1 MTVEMFSLAG
11 KTALVTGASRGM
23 GAAIALGLATAGAD
37 VAVTARS
44 ESDLRATAAAI
55 TDAGRRALAVAGDVT
70 VAADVDA
77 VVGQVIRDFGQI
89 DILVNNAGGPLFN
102 AAFLDMRPEGWS
114 RLIDLNLTSVASCCR
129 AVGAHM
135 VERGSGTIINMGSP
149 ATLRPWPAIAA
160 YSAAKAAVLNLTQ
173 VLAQEWARAGV
184 RVNIISPGWIKTD
197 VNEAFATNDR
207 ASAQICND
215 VPLGRWGRV
224 DDILGAAIWLASDAA
239 GYVTGAH
246 IAIDGGLTAAVPE
259 DWRSLRVR
267 RDWSSQERPPGP
279 TA

>member
-1 MTVEMFSLAG
+1 MILELFSLAG

-23 GAAIALGLATAGAD
+23 GAAIAHGLASAGAD

-44 ESDLRATAAAI
+44 EPDLQGTARAI
-55 TDAGRRALAVAGDVT
+55 TQAGRRAVAVPGDVT
-70 VAADVDA
+70 APDDVDR
-77 VVGQVIRDFGQI
+77 VVDTVLAEFGRI

-102 AAFLDMRPEGWS
+102 AAFLDMRPDGWN
-114 RLIDLNLTSVASCCR
+114 RLLDLNLTSVATCCR

-135 VERGSGTIINMGSP
+135 VGRGTGTIINMGSP

-173 VLAQEWARAGV
+173 VLAQEWAQSGV

-197 VNEAFATNDR
+197 VNEAFAKNQQ
-207 ASAQICND
+207 ASEQICND
-215 VPLGRWGRV
+215 VPLGRWGTV
-224 DDILGAAIWLASDAA
+224 EDVIGAAIWLASDAA
-239 GYVTGAH
+239 AYVTAAH

-267 RDWSSQERPPGP
+267 RDWNPDGP
-279 TA
+279 